1 MSQQLPQPLNVSIE
15 DHHAFIVE
23 CLRHVGTSEQHALI
37 VADALAL
44 TDSWGT
50 FTHGS
55 KLLNGYTSRVKHGG
69 CRSNVDPEIVRD
81 GPSWAIVDGHSTLGQ
96 VAATF
101 AMKTAIGKA
110 KEAGMA
116 YVGVH
121 NSCHFGAA
129 GVYSA
134 MAADENMIGI
144 STAND
149 IPSVAAPGSRKAVLG
164 TNPFSYAVPARKY
177 PPILLDMAMSTVA
190 GGKVYAAHQLGKEIP
205 DNWIIDADGQP
216 TTDGSLYPENAAL
229 APMSGHK
236 GYGLALLM
244 ESLAGVLS
252 GANLTWNVKAWISD
266 NPSEPTH
273 HGAGF
278 LAFNI
283 GVMQD
288 INDFLD
294 RVDGLIDEIHSAPK
308 IKGVDRLYVPGEM
321 EWERREVARGNG
333 ITLPSDVVLSLKQM
347 TQKIGLETTIM

>member
-69 CRSNVDPEIVRD
+69 CRSNVDPEVVRD

-101 AMKTAIGKA
+101 AMQTAIGKA

-266 NPSEPTH
+266 DPSEPTH

-308 IKGVDRLYVPGEM
+308 IEGVDRLYVPGEM
-321 EWERREVARGNG
+321 EWERRDVARKNG

-347 TQKIGLETTIM
+347 TQKIGLKTAIM

>member
-101 AMKTAIGKA
+101 AMQTAIGKA

-266 NPSEPTH
+266 DPSEPTH

-308 IKGVDRLYVPGEM
+308 IEGVDRLYVPGEM
-321 EWERREVARGNG
+321 EWERREVARENG

-347 TQKIGLETTIM
+347 TQKIGLKTTIM

>member
-1 MSQQLPQPLNVSIE
+1 MSQELPQPLNVSIE
-15 DHHAFIVE
+15 DHHAFIME

-37 VADALAL
+37 VADALVL
-44 TDSWGT
+44 TDGWGT

-55 KLLNGYTSRVKHGG
+55 KLLSGYTSRVKHGG
-69 CRSNVDPEIVRD
+69 CRSDVDPEIVRD
-81 GPSWAIVDGHSTLGQ
+81 GPSWAIVDGNSTLGQ

-101 AMKTAIGKA
+101 AMRTAIGKA
-110 KEAGMA
+110 RRAGMA

-164 TNPFSYAVPARKY
+164 TNPFSYAVPARKH

-205 DNWIIDADGQP
+205 DNWIIDASGRP
-216 TTDGSLYPENAAL
+216 TTDGSLYPKDAAL

-266 NPSEPTH
+266 SPSEPTH

-278 LAFNI
+278 LAFNV

-288 INDFLD
+288 INEFLD
-294 RVDGLIDEIHSAPK
+294 RVDGLIDEIHGAPK
-308 IKGVDRLYVPGEM
+308 VEGIDRIYVPGEM
-321 EWERREVARGNG
+321 EWERREIAKENG
-333 ITLPSDVVLSLKQM
+333 ITLPPDVVMALRQM
-347 TQKIGLETTIM
+347 TREIGLETGIV

>member
-23 CLRHVGTSEQHALI
+23 CLRRVGTSEQHALI

-69 CRSNVDPEIVRD
+69 CRSNVDPEVVRD

-216 TTDGSLYPENAAL
+216 TTDSSLYPENAAL

-236 GYGLALLM
+236 GYGLSLLM

-308 IKGVDRLYVPGEM
+308 IEGVDRLYVPGEM
-321 EWERREVARGNG
+321 EWERREVARENG
-333 ITLPSDVVLSLKQM
+333 ITLPPDVVLALRQM
-347 TQKIGLETTIM
+347 TRKIGLKTAII

>member
-1 MSQQLPQPLNVSIE
+1 
-15 DHHAFIVE
+15 
-23 CLRHVGTSEQHALI
+23 
-37 VADALAL
+37 
-44 TDSWGT
+44 
-50 FTHGS
+50 
-55 KLLNGYTSRVKHGG
+55 
-69 CRSNVDPEIVRD
+69 
-81 GPSWAIVDGHSTLGQ
+81 
-96 VAATF
+96 
-101 AMKTAIGKA
+101 
-110 KEAGMA
+110 
-116 YVGVH
+116 
-121 NSCHFGAA
+121 
-129 GVYSA
+129 
-134 MAADENMIGI
+134 
-144 STAND
+144 
-149 IPSVAAPGSRKAVLG
+149 
-164 TNPFSYAVPARKY
+164 
-177 PPILLDMAMSTVA
+177 MSTVA

-321 EWERREVARGNG
+321 EWERRDVARENG
-333 ITLPSDVVLSLKQM
+333 IKLPSDVVLSLKQM
-347 TQKIGLETTIM
+347 TQKIGLKTAIM

>member
-69 CRSNVDPEIVRD
+69 CRSNVDPEVVRD

-101 AMKTAIGKA
+101 AMQTAIGKA
-110 KEAGMA
+110 KEAVMA

-283 GVMQD
+283 GVMKI

-321 EWERREVARGNG
+321 EWERRDVARENG

-347 TQKIGLETTIM
+347 TQKIGLKTAIM